1 MRTLDENDA
10 EVIEPDLELGHLEPD
25 KLFVQHHDEIPEKLP
40 VKEIDY
46 DNPLW
51 VGSNGGKIV
60 QTTVVSEYQPRVPAW
75 DEYEDILRYIL
86 YTEEELDEIEEQ
98 KKAEE
103 EARKEA
109 EEQAKKEA
117 QEQEVAEQLQAQMQV
132 AASFA
137 VMSLNLDDE
146 QALKVSMLYADW
158 TVGESYVIG
167 DIRRYEGALYR
178 ALQASTGA
186 DIYPPDVFVSGWKR
200 IGDPDEE
207 GVFPWAQPLGATDA
221 YNKGDKVTHDGKTWV
236 SDIDGNVW
244 APGVYGWSE
253 AA

>member
-1 MRTLDENDA
+1 
-10 EVIEPDLELGHLEPD
+10 
-25 KLFVQHHDEIPEKLP
+25 
-40 VKEIDY
+40 
-46 DNPLW
+46 
-51 VGSNGGKIV
+51 
-60 QTTVVSEYQPRVPAW
+60 
-75 DEYEDILRYIL
+75 
-86 YTEEELDEIEEQ
+86 
-98 KKAEE
+98 
-103 EARKEA
+103 
-109 EEQAKKEA
+109 
-117 QEQEVAEQLQAQMQV
+117 MQV

>member
-86 YTEEELDEIEEQ
+86 YTEEELDEIEEHE
-98 KKAEE
+98 KKLKSRR
-103 EARKEA
+103 RKRPRNKRS
-109 EEQAKKEA
+109 Q
-117 QEQEVAEQLQAQMQV
+117 
-132 AASFA
+132 S
-137 VMSLNLDDE
+137 SCR
-146 QALKVSMLYADW
+146 LKC
-158 TVGESYVIG
+158 
-167 DIRRYEGALYR
+167 
-178 ALQASTGA
+178 
-186 DIYPPDVFVSGWKR
+186 K
-200 IGDPDEE
+200 
-207 GVFPWAQPLGATDA
+207 
-221 YNKGDKVTHDGKTWV
+221 
-236 SDIDGNVW
+236 
-244 APGVYGWSE
+244 
-253 AA
+253 